1 VNLGH
6 LIYEGS
12 SSFNRSAEFAYLI
25 YNASTYIPES
35 LHSIGYLYEK
45 GEYFEKNLTRAME
58 INKRILHKA
67 IKGEYNKDAM
77 YPAFFR

>member
-1 VNLGH
+1 MYLGH

-12 SSFNRSAEFAYLI
+12 SSFNRSAEYAYLI

-45 GEYFEKNLTRAME
+45 GEYFEKNLTKAIE
-58 INKRILHKA
+58 INEEILNKA
-67 IKGEYNKDAM
+67 IKG
-77 YPAFFR
+77 